1 MKLLKFF
8 KNNFIEDNRGLSL
21 VELLAAITVAS
32 LVVIGCGAFMVSA
45 SKYFS
50 RESAETTMQE
60 EAQLVK
66 NLLNNVVVDTQLAI
80 GRVTN
85 WDADADDGTMV
96 EPQPTL
102 IVFGKEK
109 IFFLGYDAVDTQKMY
124 YMEKDAQTVVN
135 RVILEDGGTKLDIDR
150 GEVGP
155 MNTWQPLADHLEDFT
170 ITLDRISENARI
182 FNCTMDFRL
191 RNRTYKT
198 SHTIT
203 LRNNILEYN
212 DDATEIY
219 SGDNT
224 LEPMVKGVYVT
235 PSNIALPIGG
245 EYEFKSTVTGLN
257 YPPQTV
263 TWTLE
268 GDGSVPLSPDTTI
281 DEYGKLHISEMESS
295 QSLRITA
302 TSTFDPNWA
311 GIAFVPIGSLNSLT
325 LLPTSKAVPDEEGKY
340 NLGQT
345 VPFQAIL
352 QGKYVEDK
360 SITINWSVTKLVFPA
375 IGTEGNEEYQE
386 EQIFE
391 SFDDPDKGE
400 VDGKAEIAKYIR
412 LTANGAE
419 CSMYISP
426 YARPGARITLQAIA
440 NMGGKTQ
447 TDTYSIEVSS
457 KSAGDLILYTDGTEL
472 KRNGM
477 LRVRATVIGFDNE
490 EIEWSV
496 SNTYGGRITLPAT
509 SISGQEIEIRA
520 NNALDYNQKYT
531 FTLMAKAVASTNIE
545 EKSVSRVVT
554 IKPVS
559 ISFKGYT
566 DAEKKENNPVI
577 VVVGQPVRVP
587 VVVEGLE
594 AGGQNATYKV
604 LKYVRNMVSP
614 YYANG
619 NLVIA
624 VTPPSGSKKLPD
636 YQETTIQATL
646 KNVGTVTGNLNV
658 HVFNS
663 NIIIEGYNYCYVPV
677 PGDKSGLFPDS
688 EDTKNLTDNE
698 KKLPTNG
705 AELVINGIP
714 YIYYVNESANSKTW
728 GIMVDTPNGKTLRYK
743 YNAGQFE
750 LVNG

>member
-1 MKLLKFF
+1 MKLFIFF
-8 KNNFIEDNRGLSL
+8 KENFIEDNKGLSI

-32 LVVIGCGAFMVSA
+32 LVVIGCGAFMVAA

-66 NLLNNVVVDTQLAI
+66 NLMNNVVVDTQLAI
-80 GRVTN
+80 GSVTN
-85 WDADADDGTMV
+85 WDENAEDGTPV
-96 EPQPTL
+96 DWQPTL

-109 IFFLGYDAVDTQKMY
+109 IFFLGYDAPDTKKMY
-124 YMEKDAQTVVN
+124 YLEKDAKNVVS
-135 RVILEDGGTKLDIDR
+135 RVTLEDGSSKLDINR
-150 GEVGP
+150 ASVGA
-155 MNTWQPLADHLEDFT
+155 MKTWEPLADHLKDFT

-182 FNCTMDFRL
+182 FNCTMDFEL
-191 RNRTYKT
+191 RNRNYKT

-203 LRNNILEYN
+203 LRNNILDYN
-212 DDATEIY
+212 GDLEQVY

-224 LEPMVKGVYVT
+224 LEPTVTGVFIT
-235 PSNIALPIGG
+235 PSKVAVPVDVDYKF
-245 EYEFKSTVTGLN
+245 EASVSGLN

-263 TWTLE
+263 TWTVASA
-268 GDGSVPLSPDTTI
+268 DGSSLDPGTTI
-281 DEYGKLHISEMESS
+281 DEYGLLHVSDKETSE
-295 QSLRITA
+295 SLMITA
-302 TSTFDPNWA
+302 TSTKDISYA
-311 GIAFVPIGSLNSLT
+311 GMALVHIGSLNSLT
-325 LLPTSKAVPDEEGKY
+325 LMPTAKAVADDDGKY
-340 NLGQT
+340 NLGQA

-352 QGKYVEDK
+352 QGKFVEDE
-360 SITINWSVTKLVFPA
+360 SVTLNWSVTKLVFPA
-375 IGTEGNEEYQE
+375 IGTQGSAEYQA
-386 EQIFE
+386 EQIFQ
-391 SFDDPDKGE
+391 SFDDPNKGD
-400 VDGKAEIAKYIR
+400 VDGKAEIGKYIR

-419 CSMYISP
+419 CNMYISP
-426 YARPGARITLQAIA
+426 QTRPGARITLQAVA
-440 NMGGKTQ
+440 DMGGKTQ
-447 TDTYSIEVSS
+447 TDTYTIEVSS

-477 LRVRATVIGFDNE
+477 MRIRATVIGFDNE

-496 SNTYGGRITLPAT
+496 SNDYGGRVTLPAK

-531 FTLMAKAVASTNIE
+531 FTLTAKAVASTNIS
-545 EKSVSRVVT
+545 EKTQSRVIT

-559 ISFKGYT
+559 ISFK
-566 DAEKKENNPVI
+566 ENPVY

-587 VVVEGLE
+587 VIVDGLE

-604 LKYVRNMVSP
+604 LKYVRNLVSP

-636 YQETTIQATL
+636 YQGSTIQATL
-646 KNVGTVTGNLNV
+646 KNVGTVTGSLDI

-677 PGDKSGLFPDS
+677 PGDKSGLFPAS
-688 EDTKNLTDNE
+688 ADNE
-698 KKLPTNG
+698 NLPTQG
-705 AELVINGIP
+705 AERTINGIK
-714 YIYYVNESANSKTW
+714 YIYYVNDSANPKTW
-728 GIMVDTPNGKTLRYK
+728 GIMVDTPAGKTLRYQ
-743 YNAGQFE
+743 YNTGEFV
-750 LVNG
+750 LVNR

>member
-1 MKLLKFF
+1 MKLF
-8 KNNFIEDNRGLSL
+8 KLFKINDNKGLSI

-85 WDADADDGTMV
+85 WDADAADGTMV

-109 IFFLGYDAVDTQKMY
+109 IFFLGYDAADTQKMY
-124 YMEKDAQTVVN
+124 YMEKDAKDVVN
-135 RVILEDGGTKLDIDR
+135 RVTLEGGGSKLDIDR
-150 GEVGP
+150 TAVGA
-155 MNTWQPLADHLEDFT
+155 MKDWEPLADHLKDFT
-170 ITLDRISENARI
+170 ITLDRINKNARI
-182 FNCTMDFRL
+182 FNCTMDFEL

-203 LRNNILEYN
+203 LRNNILDYN
-212 DDATEIY
+212 GDVAQIY
-219 SGDNT
+219 SGNNT
-224 LEPMVKGVYVT
+224 LDPTVTGVYIT
-235 PSNIALPIGG
+235 PSNIALPLDGD
-245 EYEFKSTVTGLN
+245 FKFESSVSGLN
-257 YPPQTV
+257 YPPQSV
-263 TWTLE
+263 TWAVE
-268 GDGSVPLSPDTTI
+268 GDGSVPLSTDTII
-281 DEYGKLHISEMESS
+281 DEYGNLHISDMESC
-295 QSLRITA
+295 QSLKVTA
-302 TSTFDPNWA
+302 TSTFDPNYV

-325 LLPTSKAVPDEEGKY
+325 LLPTAKAVPDDEGKY

-360 SITINWSVTKLVFPA
+360 SITINWSVTKLIFPA
-375 IGTEGNEEYQE
+375 VGTEGSAGYQE
-386 EQIFE
+386 EQIFQ
-391 SFDDPDKGE
+391 SFDDPDKGD
-400 VDGKAEIAKYIR
+400 VDGKAEIAKYVR

-426 YARPGARITLQAIA
+426 QARPGARITLQAIA

-447 TDTYSIEVSS
+447 TDNYTIEVSS

-490 EIEWSV
+490 EIEWSI
-496 SNTYGGRITLPAT
+496 SNNYGGRVTMPAK
-509 SISGQEIEIRA
+509 SVSGQEIEIRA
-520 NNALDYNQKYT
+520 NNALDYGQKYT
-531 FTLMAKAVASTNIE
+531 FTLTAKAVASTNIT
-545 EKSVSRVVT
+545 EKTESRVIT

-559 ISFKGYT
+559 ISFK
-566 DAEKKENNPVI
+566 ENPVY
-577 VVVGQPVRVP
+577 VVVGQPARVP
-587 VVVEGLE
+587 VIVEGLE
-594 AGGQNATYKV
+594 AGGQNATYRV
-604 LKYVRNMVSP
+604 MKYVRNLVSP

-624 VTPPSGSKKLPD
+624 VTPPSGSQKLPD
-636 YQETTIQATL
+636 YQGSTIQATL
-646 KNVGTVTGNLNV
+646 KNVGTVTGNLSI

-677 PGDKSGLFPDS
+677 PGDKSGLFPAS
-688 EDTKNLTDNE
+688 ADNE
-698 KKLPTNG
+698 SLPTNG
-705 AELVINGIP
+705 STRTINGIT
-714 YIYYVNESANSKTW
+714 YTYYVNDSVPSKTW
-728 GIMVDTPNGKTLRYK
+728 GIMVDTPGGKTLRYLYK
-743 YNAGQFE
+743 SGKFE
-750 LVNG
+750 LVNK

>member
-1 MKLLKFF
+1 M
-8 KNNFIEDNRGLSL
+8 
-21 VELLAAITVAS
+21 ELLAAITIAS

-85 WDADADDGTMV
+85 WDADAADGTMV

-109 IFFLGYDAVDTQKMY
+109 IFFLGYDAADTQKMY
-124 YMEKDAQTVVN
+124 YMEKDAKDVVN
-135 RVILEDGGTKLDIDR
+135 RVTLEGGGSKLDIDR
-150 GEVGP
+150 TAVGA
-155 MNTWQPLADHLEDFT
+155 MKDWEPLADHLKDFT
-170 ITLDRISENARI
+170 ITLDRINKNARI
-182 FNCTMDFRL
+182 FNCTMDFEL

-203 LRNNILEYN
+203 LRNNILDYN
-212 DDATEIY
+212 GDVAQIY
-219 SGDNT
+219 SGNNT
-224 LEPMVKGVYVT
+224 LDPTVTGVYIT
-235 PSNIALPIGG
+235 PSNIALPLDGD
-245 EYEFKSTVTGLN
+245 FKFESSVSGLN
-257 YPPQTV
+257 YPPQSV
-263 TWTLE
+263 TWAVE
-268 GDGSVPLSPDTTI
+268 GDGSVPLSTDTII
-281 DEYGKLHISEMESS
+281 DEYGNLHISDMESC
-295 QSLRITA
+295 QSLKVTA
-302 TSTFDPNWA
+302 TSTFDPNYV

-325 LLPTSKAVPDEEGKY
+325 LLPTAKAVPDDEGKY

-360 SITINWSVTKLVFPA
+360 SITINWSVTKLIFPA
-375 IGTEGNEEYQE
+375 VGTEGSAGYQE
-386 EQIFE
+386 EQIFQ
-391 SFDDPDKGE
+391 SFDDPDKGD

-412 LTANGAE
+412 LTASGAE

-426 YARPGARITLQAIA
+426 QARPGARITLQAVA

-490 EIEWSV
+490 EIEWSI
-496 SNTYGGRITLPAT
+496 SNNYGGRVTMPAK

-531 FTLMAKAVASTNIE
+531 LTLTAKAVASTNIT
-545 EKSVSRVVT
+545 EKTESRVIT

-559 ISFKGYT
+559 ISFK
-566 DAEKKENNPVI
+566 ENPVY
-577 VVVGQPVRVP
+577 VVVGQPARVP
-587 VVVEGLE
+587 VIVEGLE

-604 LKYVRNMVSP
+604 LKYVRNLVSP

-636 YQETTIQATL
+636 YQGSTIQATL
-646 KNVGTVTGNLNV
+646 KNVGTVTGSLDI

-677 PGDKSGLFPDS
+677 PGDKSGLFPAS
-688 EDTKNLTDNE
+688 ADNE
-698 KKLPTNG
+698 NLPTQG
-705 AELVINGIP
+705 SERTINDVT
-714 YIYYVNESANSKTW
+714 YTYYVNDSANPKTW
-728 GIMVDTPNGKTLRYK
+728 GIMVDTPGGKTLRYLYK
-743 YNAGQFE
+743 SSKFE
-750 LVNG
+750 LVNK